1 MAIKSITQL
10 PAYDMD
16 IEQRDLSQKGK
27 SLKGVTFPEG
37 VSLEHAMFN
46 HKLGNKVCVATNT
59 YAVDFKKVDKKIQDI
74 KPKQLTGGDGTGG
87 G

>member
-1 MAIKSITQL
+1 MAIKGVTQL

-46 HKLGNKVCVATNT
+46 HKLGNKVCPADIYDVN
-59 YAVDFKKVDKKIQDI
+59 FKTVVKSIKDI
-74 KPKQLTGGDGTGG
+74 KVKQLTAGDGTGG